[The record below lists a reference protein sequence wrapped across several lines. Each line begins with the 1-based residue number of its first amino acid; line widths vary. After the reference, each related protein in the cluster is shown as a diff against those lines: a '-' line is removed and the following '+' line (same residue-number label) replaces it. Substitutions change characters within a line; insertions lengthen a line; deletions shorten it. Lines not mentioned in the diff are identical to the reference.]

1 MISIKLKK
9 NQKHQEI
16 RSIVENQEEK
26 KKKPENKT
34 DNKTPVGDPDIGVTE
49 PRL

>member
-26 KKKPENKT
+26 KKNRKQN
-34 DNKTPVGDPDIGVTE
+34 
-49 PRL
+49 R